1 MRLDLLKDKLLEYGI
16 SPDQVNDLHGQ
27 GWREGNGSRVYA
39 PRRRAAF
46 TSAYQA
52 ARHIDPSLPETL
64 AELRQMWK
72 RDDIERSRQ
81 QRRRMALSSSS
92 ESEDDVLEARNV
104 RRRFDSSSSSD
115 DDSIP
120 PLNSNR
126 REAIVAPVER
136 LSAPVFRPQQ
146 TTDPARLLEYVTRY
160 NTERDAY
167 YADLFR
173 QREEAFTAALHG
185 RRRDENVGQGNRA
198 LGSRPRPVLQNR
210 PRRRPRAQDDLS
222 NCMIFDE
229 NDDLAANVPVAAAA
243 DTGASTSTGGDLIVD
258 DEDGGGRSVSEDEEE
273 VEAINISEIVDE
285 IMERDLEWH
294 GVTKKI
300 REHVNFDTQ
309 SVLNAFTFRGAMFA
323 FSMEQSE
330 KTFFELVLVVLA
342 SIIGRPVMM
351 IAGLTKPGTFELTM
365 KMASTL
371 RESFGVET
379 TFCDGQISSFKRMTS
394 NEVKQRF
401 LCGKHFIVMPSYAQH
416 RTEYLNE
423 VDAKKVLVLMD
434 ESDVVMKRIE
444 WAPNSKEAKLIEII
458 GRPHEDS
465 SRVTGVVNVSATHM
479 GDMYLWK
486 RVMGNVPQDSVFVPP
501 DLLKSRGFTTQD
513 EMTLFSSRVS
523 QDDAKPPKQYGLE
536 SRGFKD
542 LMHDFM
548 TCSGRRKLM
557 MVASCP
563 RVSAG
568 ASTLYTQARRV
579 LQDDMDPQAIVMVH
593 HSGKCV
599 ALLRDQ
605 NGTIIEKHMRKRQ
618 VLNAGS
624 ITSPRRVRIVNITTA
639 GEALTKL
646 ENMYCQNGVDRRFIA
661 IGYNAFARTASV
673 RTSTMVI
680 THMFAFLT
688 KGRHSADVR
697 QTLMRPAGRTTN
709 VRKENN
715 GGVETHV
722 KVVTPMEDWHM
733 VTELYKFQ
741 VWLAEKRMEDPSF
754 DMVNALCP
762 LEYDPV
768 VASNRSHAPNTMKFR
783 PEWRVDATRQER
795 RFAANARTEEQ
806 IERERERG
814 REREPV
820 AENESEDEDNHNRR
834 GVDDFVVNDRV
845 IEYEDDPSIVSSDEK
860 RGNVGHDC
868 EPHIPFFVQLNR
880 DDDTLQKAWAEGK
893 KAGVIATKRAVSDL
907 SSRYNR
913 LIEDGFVHAGT
924 LKIEDTSSHS
934 SIQGVVNIAN
944 AVSTKRRIRP
954 YGVKSVNTRSLSK
967 YLTTVVDIR
976 SDVMRIYVMYAGR

>member
-1 MRLDLLKDKLLEYGI
+1 
-16 SPDQVNDLHGQ
+16 
-27 GWREGNGSRVYA
+27 
-39 PRRRAAF
+39 
-46 TSAYQA
+46 
-52 ARHIDPSLPETL
+52 
-64 AELRQMWK
+64 
-72 RDDIERSRQ
+72 
-81 QRRRMALSSSS
+81 
-92 ESEDDVLEARNV
+92 
-104 RRRFDSSSSSD
+104 
-115 DDSIP
+115 
-120 PLNSNR
+120 
-126 REAIVAPVER
+126 
-136 LSAPVFRPQQ
+136 
-146 TTDPARLLEYVTRY
+146 
-160 NTERDAY
+160 
-167 YADLFR
+167 
-173 QREEAFTAALHG
+173 
-185 RRRDENVGQGNRA
+185 
-198 LGSRPRPVLQNR
+198 
-210 PRRRPRAQDDLS
+210 
-222 NCMIFDE
+222 
-229 NDDLAANVPVAAAA
+229 
-243 DTGASTSTGGDLIVD
+243 
-258 DEDGGGRSVSEDEEE
+258 
-273 VEAINISEIVDE
+273 
-285 IMERDLEWH
+285 
-294 GVTKKI
+294 
-300 REHVNFDTQ
+300 
-309 SVLNAFTFRGAMFA
+309 
-323 FSMEQSE
+323 
-330 KTFFELVLVVLA
+330 
-342 SIIGRPVMM
+342 MM

-379 TFCDGQISSFKRMTS
+379 TFCDGQISSYKRMTS
-394 NEVKQRF
+394 NEVKQQF

-416 RTEYLNE
+416 RAEYLNE

-523 QDDAKPPKQYGLE
+523 QDDAKPPKQYGFE

-542 LMHDFM
+542 LMQDFK

-783 PEWRVDATRQER
+783 PEWRVDATRRER
-795 RFAANARTEEQ
+795 RVAASERKNEQ
-806 IERERERG
+806 RERET
-814 REREPV
+814 ERE
-820 AENESEDEDNHNRR
+820 AERLMADRNDDNISDFI
-834 GVDDFVVNDRV
+834 VDDRNV
-845 IEYEDDPSIVSSDEK
+845 EYEDDVLNDDEEA
-860 RGNVGHDC
+860 VEAD
-868 EPHIPFFVQLNR
+868 
-880 DDDTLQKAWAEGK
+880 
-893 KAGVIATKRAVSDL
+893 IATIQLGRSTVLNTVEDNAFLNDGEIDYEDHFEPEKNDVPASHDREESRNSPISKMGIVTEVPTGAVVLTKFHQEPTASFFQARGMTSPITSGDYGSNPATNAAKKLKKQGLNCHVSIADVSAESVSDI
-907 SSRYNR
+907 SNFFRNPRWCNKPYHV
-913 LIEDGFVHAGT
+913 IIHA
-924 LKIEDTSSHS
+924 D
-934 SIQGVVNIAN
+934 
-944 AVSTKRRIRP
+944 
-954 YGVKSVNTRSLSK
+954 
-967 YLTTVVDIR
+967 TTVMIERFVDVIKTI
-976 SDVMRIYVMYAGR
+976 STTSLTADTVFVSHKHNGDLQLWKLV